1 MVSTLGAGQFSVT
14 LSDARAVD
22 DGRIAFTA
30 TFDNRAPNQ
39 WSGQDWIVIATEA
52 PPWNIP
58 TQLLPDGVTPAA
70 HLWFSGQVGPGSG
83 TTSITYEFD
92 LRGSR
97 LAVRGEDGGLRP
109 VQSSE
114 AVSGSGSYVLAVR
127 LRHEYKPN
135 RWRVVA
141 YIPVLR
147 ITVSETGEVSY
158 QIHEEA

>member
-1 MVSTLGAGQFSVT
+1 M
-14 LSDARAVD
+14 SDARAVD

-30 TFDNRAPNQ
+30 TFDNRAPDQ
-39 WSGQDWIVIATEA
+39 WSGQDWIVTATEA

-97 LAVRGEDGGLRP
+97 LAVRGEDGELTRP
-109 VQSSE
+109 DQNIE
-114 AVSGSGSYVLAVR
+114 FAVYTAAELTRDKFRNMWETFTSDWRWPVLAVDAAIGMMLITFIPALLVTAA
-127 LRHEYKPN
+127 LRRRGSP
-135 RWRVVA
+135 
-141 YIPVLR
+141 
-147 ITVSETGEVSY
+147 
-158 QIHEEA
+158 

>member
-1 MVSTLGAGQFSVT
+1 M
-14 LSDARAVD
+14 SDRRAVD

-30 TFDNRAPNQ
+30 TFDNRAPDR

-58 TQLLPDGVTPAA
+58 TQLPPDGVTPAA

-114 AVSGSGSYVLAVR
+114 AASGSGSYLMAIR
-127 LRHEYKPN
+127 LQHEY
-135 RWRVVA
+135 
-141 YIPVLR
+141 
-147 ITVSETGEVSY
+147 
-158 QIHEEA
+158 

>member
-1 MVSTLGAGQFSVT
+1 M
-14 LSDARAVD
+14 
-22 DGRIAFTA
+22 
-30 TFDNRAPNQ
+30 
-39 WSGQDWIVIATEA
+39 IATEA

-58 TQLLPDGVTPAA
+58 TQLPPDGVTPAA

-114 AVSGSGSYVLAVR
+114 APSGSGSYLMAIR
-127 LRHEYKPN
+127 LQHEY
-135 RWRVVA
+135 
-141 YIPVLR
+141 
-147 ITVSETGEVSY
+147 
-158 QIHEEA
+158 